1 MKKYLVVMCAVFLFS
16 GACTTGMGPTANSV
30 VTGGALGAGGGAL
43 IGAAAGSPGTGAAIG
58 AGAGV
63 LGGFLYDQWQRNQ
76 GVGTLRAVGRCLKHS
91 LAITEPAPRAPA

>member
-1 MKKYLVVMCAVFLFS
+1 MKKCLVLILAVTLLA
-16 GACTTGMGPTANSV
+16 GACATGMGPTGSSV

-43 IGAAAGSPGTGAAIG
+43 IGAAAGNAGTGAAIG

-76 GVGTLRAVGRCLKHS
+76 GLGPYGR
-91 LAITEPAPRAPA
+91 